1 MKLKIY
7 LDTLFVIHF
16 CINGF
21 VLFLGKRFLH
31 KSVGILRLAAAAAI
45 SAGMSC
51 LVVVLVSGGQRAIAL
66 FLYIA
71 VSLLVIH
78 MAYQTKTFVKTLWC
92 FLVVHAILLLVG
104 GSIMMLWQNVFSG
117 TKTLH
122 LDNLVL
128 LFLLAL
134 VVLYLLKTK
143 VYDWQETGNYMV
155 EISIVYREHIWNL
168 TGFYDSGNHLRDP
181 VSADAVCILDYEVVK
196 NVIPENVF
204 QAESGMPVEVRM
216 IPCHTI
222 GKHTLLPAI
231 YIDTLLIGKGK
242 HIQGYSHVLC
252 ALYQG
257 TLMQDGEVQMILHN
271 SFQKQF

>member
-21 VLFLGKRFLH
+21 VLYLGKRFLH
-31 KSVGILRLAAAAAI
+31 ISVGILRLVAAAAV
-45 SAGMSC
+45 SALMSC
-51 LVVVLVSGGQRAIAL
+51 LIVVLVAGGHRTIAL

-78 MAYQTKTFVKTLWC
+78 MVYQTKTFVRTLWC
-92 FLVVHAILLLVG
+92 FFVVHGILLLVG
-104 GSIMMLWQNVFSG
+104 GCIMMLWQNVFSG

-122 LDNLVL
+122 LDNLIL
-128 LFLLAL
+128 LFLMAL
-134 VVLYLLKTK
+134 VIMYLLKTK
-143 VYDWQETGNYMV
+143 VYDWQETGNHTV
-155 EISIVYREHIWNL
+155 EISIVYQGHIWNL

-181 VSADAVCILDYEVVK
+181 VNADAVCILDYEVVK
-196 NVIPENVF
+196 NVIPENVLL
-204 QAESGMPVEVRM
+204 AEGEIPAYVRM
-216 IPCHTI
+216 IPCHSI

-231 YIDTLLIGKGK
+231 YVDTLLIGKGK
-242 HIQGYSHVLC
+242 HIQEYSHVLC
-252 ALYQG
+252 ALYRG
-257 TLMQDGEVQMILHN
+257 TLMQGDEVQMILHN

>member
-21 VLFLGKRFLH
+21 VLYLGKRFLH
-31 KSVGILRLAAAAAI
+31 KSVGIFRLAAAAVV
-45 SAGMSC
+45 SALMSC
-51 LVVVLVSGGQRAIAL
+51 MVVVLVSGGRRAVAL
-66 FLYIA
+66 FFYIT

-78 MAYQTKTFVKTLWC
+78 FAYRTKTFVSTLWC
-92 FLVVHAILLLVG
+92 FLVIHAILLLVG
-104 GSIMMLWQNVFSG
+104 GCVTVLWQNIFSG
-117 TKTLH
+117 TKMLH

-128 LFLLAL
+128 FFLLAL
-134 VVLYLLKTK
+134 IVLYLLKTK
-143 VYDWQETGNYMV
+143 VYDWQETGNHTV
-155 EISIVYREHIWNL
+155 EISIVYQGHIWNL

-181 VSADAVCILDYEVVK
+181 VNADAVCILDYEVVR

-204 QAESGMPVEVRM
+204 LAEGEIPAQVRM
-216 IPCHTI
+216 IPCHSI

-242 HIQGYSHVLC
+242 HIRGYSHVLC
-252 ALYQG
+252 ALYRG
-257 TLMQDGEVQMILHN
+257 TLMQNGEVQMILHN